1 MFFNRIIVLLITS
14 TIFISCSSSYEFLSN
29 NSFFPE
35 DEFSRHLLIEY
46 KNKAQFEAE
55 EMQKNI
61 SSRLKDE
68 SVMTSALDVLTT
80 LSANKRIV
88 LMAKGTLI
96 PNAVAVAN
104 IVTENMLKG
113 NSKIQDIKL
122 DSVIS
127 EEDGQMISNIEI
139 ILIKN

>member
-1 MFFNRIIVLLITS
+1 MELEEVERSETDLDKD
-14 TIFISCSSSYEFLSN
+14 SYFV
-29 NSFFPE
+29 
-35 DEFSRHLLIEY
+35 
-46 KNKAQFEAE
+46 KN
-55 EMQKNI
+55 
-61 SSRLKDE
+61 E
-68 SVMTSALDVLTT
+68 SVMTSSLDVLTT
-80 LSANKRIV
+80 LSSNKRVV
-88 LMAKGTLI
+88 LMAKGDLI

-113 NSKIQDIKL
+113 NSQIQDIKL

>member
-1 MFFNRIIVLLITS
+1 MELEEVKRSETDLDKD
-14 TIFISCSSSYEFLSN
+14 SYFV
-29 NSFFPE
+29 
-35 DEFSRHLLIEY
+35 
-46 KNKAQFEAE
+46 KN
-55 EMQKNI
+55 
-61 SSRLKDE
+61 E

-80 LSANKRIV
+80 LSSSKRVV
-88 LMAKGTLI
+88 LMAKGDLI

-113 NSKIQDIKL
+113 NSQIQNIKL

-139 ILIKN
+139 VLIKN